1 MPLFRLVR
9 RGELSVLGV
18 CSALAFSLIFA
29 LSPYSAAAQT
39 PQRLTIGGAQ
49 SLAPLAERFSAAYK
63 QTHPG
68 TTIEVKRGNS
78 NHAIAAAERGE
89 IQIGLITRNLTA
101 AESAGLRVQA
111 LRRDAIILLSYSWN
125 KVANLTLEQL
135 RGIYTGKI
143 TNWRE
148 VGGEDKGVV
157 PLTREADS
165 GIHAMFVETL
175 FGKSGGGQE
184 KAFVLRASKDKIL
197 RTIKRVRGSIG
208 YGIVAVE
215 EATAEGIKVLDVDGK
230 GPTEANIQ
238 QGIYPF
244 TRPRLL
250 ISKSPDAAAEEWMR
264 GFADY
269 LARGEGAR

>member
-9 RGELSVLGV
+9 RGELAIIGLG
-18 CSALAFSLIFA
+18 SALAFSLLFA
-29 LSPYSAAAQT
+29 LSPSAVSAQT
-39 PQRLTIGGAQ
+39 SQHLTIGGAQ
-49 SLAPLAERFSAAYK
+49 SLAPLAEKFSAAYK
-63 QTHPG
+63 QKHPE

-101 AESAGLRVQA
+101 AESAGLRVQV

-165 GIHAMFVETL
+165 GIHAMFVEKL
-175 FGKSGGGQE
+175 FGKSGGQE

-215 EATAEGIKVLDVDGK
+215 EATAEGVKVLDVEGK

-250 ISKSPDAAAEEWMR
+250 ISKSADAAAEEWMR

-269 LARGEGAR
+269 IARGEGAR